1 MIAAFIKA
9 FIRLYQLALSPVFG
23 GSCRVE
29 PSCSEY
35 AMEAID
41 RHGVWD
47 GGKLGTKRLLRCNPF
62 AAAGYDPVPKPRTG
76 GQGHV

>member
-1 MIAAFIKA
+1 
-9 FIRLYQLALSPVFG
+9 
-23 GSCRVE
+23 
-29 PSCSEY
+29 
-35 AMEAID
+35 MEAID